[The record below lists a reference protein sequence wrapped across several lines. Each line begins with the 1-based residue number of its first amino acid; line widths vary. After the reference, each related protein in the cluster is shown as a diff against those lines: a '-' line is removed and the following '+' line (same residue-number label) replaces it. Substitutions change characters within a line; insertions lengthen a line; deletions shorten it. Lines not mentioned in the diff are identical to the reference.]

1 VTCKPGS
8 RNAPP
13 IPRPALQR
21 ATVALL
27 ILPLL
32 AGCAGS
38 DSSVRAVIR
47 RDLPAPPAYLAPV
60 AVPEP
65 KTGEHAVAVAARE
78 RAGRLKANS
87 IIRNARAQWEK
98 LRKTYQQGR

>member
-1 VTCKPGS
+1 M
-8 RNAPP
+8 
-13 IPRPALQR
+13 IALS
-21 ATVALL
+21 

-38 DSSVRAVIR
+38 GSDVRAVVR
-47 RDLPAPPAYLAPV
+47 RDLPAPPAYLTPV

-65 KTGEHAVAVAARE
+65 MTGENAVAVAARE

-98 LRKTYQQGR
+98 LRKTYRQGG

>member
-1 VTCKPGS
+1 MTCKSDS
-8 RNAPP
+8 RNARP
-13 IPRPALQR
+13 ILRLTRRPAM
-21 ATVALL
+21 AALL

-38 DSSVRAVIR
+38 GSGARAVVR
-47 RDLPAPPAYLAPV
+47 RDLPAPPTYLAPV
-60 AVPEP
+60 AVAEP
-65 KTGEHAVAVAARE
+65 KVGEDAVAVAARE

-98 LRKTYQQGR
+98 LRKTYRQGR

>member
-1 VTCKPGS
+1 
-8 RNAPP
+8 
-13 IPRPALQR
+13 
-21 ATVALL
+21 L

-38 DSSVRAVIR
+38 NSSARAVIR
-47 RDLPAPPAYLAPV
+47 RDLPAPPAYLLPV

-65 KTGEHAVAVAARE
+65 MTGENAVAVAARE

-87 IIRNARAQWEK
+87 IIRNARAQWER
-98 LRKTYQQGR
+98 LRTTYRRGR